1 MMDFKK
7 LAFVCAA
14 LLAGLQLAQAQ
25 SSVSKIIVPFAP
37 GGGQDVLARVIA
49 PELATLLGETF
60 IIENRAGAG
69 GAVGATAV
77 ARSKPDG
84 TTLLMAA
91 SSHTISAAL
100 DRKTPFDPVKDFT
113 AVAHV
118 GNGAYILLVNARLPV
133 KSVAE
138 LIAYAKEKPGRLN
151 YSSAGINY

>member
-1 MMDFKK
+1 MTVLKRF
-7 LAFVCAA
+7 AFAFAA
-14 LLAGLQLAQAQ
+14 VLAGLHLAQAQ
-25 SSVSKIIVPFAP
+25 TPVTRIIVPFAP

-49 PELATLLGETF
+49 PELATLLGETI

-118 GNGAYILLVNARLPV
+118 GNGAYILLVNARLPA

-138 LIAYAKEKPGRLN
+138 LIAYAKANPGRLN
-151 YSSAGINY
+151 YS